1 MSLLSDLLNQLPAK
15 PPAKTPAERPHLKL
29 VERQARPPA
38 RTYTNAANATPEWRQ
53 ARDQYVNHIMVCR
66 SCYAPTSRYCQ
77 VGATLRARYDDTPM
91 EASNEL

>member
-15 PPAKTPAERPHLKL
+15 PVAKAPGERPQLRL
-29 VERQARPPA
+29 VERPGRQPA

-53 ARDQYVNHIMVCR
+53 ARDQYLNHIMVCR

-77 VGATLRARYDDTPM
+77 AGAALRAQYDDTPM
-91 EASNEL
+91 ETTNE